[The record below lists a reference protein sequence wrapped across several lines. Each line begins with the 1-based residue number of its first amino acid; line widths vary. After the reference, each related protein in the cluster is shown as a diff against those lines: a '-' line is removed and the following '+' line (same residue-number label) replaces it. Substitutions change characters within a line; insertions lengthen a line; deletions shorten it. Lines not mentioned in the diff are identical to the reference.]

1 MSRGSILETLRAQL
15 RDGGL
20 RATVSRVAVLEL
32 LHACKQP
39 ISHAEVTARLADLGC
54 DPTTL
59 YRNLIDLVE
68 AKLAR
73 RADLGDH
80 VWRFALI
87 RDEHDASAHP
97 HFVCT
102 ECGSMQCLPTMQV
115 SVPTAKA
122 PRAVKRKQIEIHVRG
137 LCDTCA

>member
-1 MSRGSILETLRAQL
+1 MTRSATLQAL
-15 RDGGL
+15 RSKLRERGL
-20 RATVSRVAVLEL
+20 RVTVSRVAVLEVL
-32 LHACKQP
+32 LAATQP
-39 ISHAEVTARLADLGC
+39 ISHAELVERLADLGC
-54 DPTTL
+54 DSTTL
-59 YRNLIDLVE
+59 YRNLVDLVD
-68 AKLAR
+68 ANLAR
-73 RADLGDH
+73 RADVGDH

-102 ECGSMQCLPTMQV
+102 ACGNVQCLPTMQI
-115 SVPTAKA
+115 SAPTTKA